1 MSNTTPSVPAVSS
14 ARDQLSAVVFDW
26 AGTILDFG
34 SCAPMGAFVRLFEQF
49 GITLSIAQ
57 ARGPMGMA
65 KWDHIQ
71 ALGRLPEVAAQWQA
85 QYGRPLTDADVDQ
98 LYEVFTPLN
107 AAVVPDFCDFIPGA
121 LGAIAAV
128 RARGL
133 KVGSTTGYNRP
144 IMEVVS
150 AIAAQ
155 GGYVP
160 DNLVCAGDQATG
172 RPTPLMM
179 WQCFA
184 DLGICWPATV
194 VKVDDTEVGVQE
206 GLAAGTWAVGL
217 AVSGNAMGLPLAEW
231 QALGPAE
238 QAVRRA
244 AAEARLRGAGAHY
257 VIDSV
262 ADLPP
267 VLDAIAARLARGEQ
281 PGGVSAVPGLR
292 SA

>member
-1 MSNTTPSVPAVSS
+1 MSPTIPSVSAVSS

-26 AGTILDFG
+26 AGTIVDFG

-85 QYGRPLTDADVDQ
+85 KYGHPLADADVDR

-121 LGAIAAV
+121 LDAVAAV

-144 IMEVVS
+144 IMDIVTP
-150 AIAAQ
+150 IAAR

-217 AVSGNAMGLPLAEW
+217 AVSGNAVGLPLAEW

-238 QAVRRA
+238 QAIRRA
-244 AAEARLRGAGAHY
+244 AAEAKLRAAGAHY

-262 ADLPP
+262 AELAP
-267 VLDAIAARLARGEQ
+267 VLDEIAARLARGEQ
-281 PGGVSAVPGLR
+281 PGRAAP
-292 SA
+292 

>member
-1 MSNTTPSVPAVSS
+1 MNTSLTLPPAVSS
-14 ARDQLSAVVFDW
+14 APDALSAVVFDW
-26 AGTILDFG
+26 AGTIVDFG

-49 GITLSIAQ
+49 GIDLTIEQ

-71 ALGRLPEVAAQWQA
+71 ALGRLPAVAAQWERR
-85 QYGRPLTDADVDQ
+85 YGHSLTDADVDR

-121 LGAIAAV
+121 LEAVAAI

-133 KVGSTTGYNRP
+133 KIGSTTGYNRP
-144 IMEVVS
+144 IMAVVT

-155 GGYVP
+155 GGYEP

-179 WQCFA
+179 WRCFA
-184 DLGICWPATV
+184 DLGICWPSTV

-206 GLAAGTWAVGL
+206 GLAAGSWAVGL

-231 QALGPAE
+231 QALTREE
-238 QAVRRA
+238 QQRRRA
-244 AAEARLRGAGAHY
+244 AAADRLYRAGAHY
-257 VIDSV
+257 VVDSV
-262 ADLPP
+262 ADLQP
-267 VLDAIAARLARGEQ
+267 VLDDIAARLARGER
-281 PGGVSAVPGLR
+281 PD
-292 SA
+292 